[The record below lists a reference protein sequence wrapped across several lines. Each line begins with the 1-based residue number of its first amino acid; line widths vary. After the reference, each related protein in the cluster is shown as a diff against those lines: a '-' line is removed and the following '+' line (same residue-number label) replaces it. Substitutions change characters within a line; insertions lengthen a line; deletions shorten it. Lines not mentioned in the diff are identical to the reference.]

1 MRDDGPGLV
10 RGRGRLTQLAQRE
23 QPAVGGRLLVEED
36 TLGPLTGP
44 VTTSFPCDPVTS
56 AAYAAVVAGSLV
68 GTIGQ
73 TVPPHTPGK
82 KPL

>member
-1 MRDDGPGLV
+1 MTTT
-10 RGRGRLTQLAQRE
+10 LTYLDPRRSWVT
-23 QPAVGGRLLVEED
+23 AVLTTGSD

-68 GTIGQ
+68 GTIVGQ
-73 TVPPHTPGK
+73 VPPHTPGK